1 MRRKDYYYEID
12 SPKPNSIVPAA
23 SAVVIGDNNRI
34 LLQKRRDNGLWSLP
48 GGGMELG
55 ESIEETII
63 REVKEETGYDVK
75 VLKCIGIYTDPE
87 HVIEYSDG
95 EIRQQFSICFA
106 CEITGG
112 SLEVSS
118 ESKEV
123 EFISLD
129 QIKSLEMHPA
139 QRVRINDYLE
149 SREMTFIR

>member
-1 MRRKDYYYEID
+1 MGRKDYYHED
-12 SPKPNSIVPAA
+12 GAPKPNSIVPAA
-23 SAVVIGDNNRI
+23 SAVVIDDKNRI
-34 LLQKRRDNGLWSLP
+34 LLQKRRDNNLWSLP

-55 ESIEETII
+55 ESIEETIV
-63 REVKEETGYDVK
+63 REVMEETGFNVE
-75 VLKCIGIYTDPE
+75 VVKCIGIYTDPK

-106 CEITGG
+106 CQIIDG
-112 SLEVSS
+112 SMQVSS

-129 QIKSLEMHPA
+129 QLENLEMHPA

-149 SREMTFIR
+149 YKEMTFIR